1 MATGLKITNPRLITG
16 LLALSMLVVGITGI
30 SYEYTFSKLAS
41 DILGD
46 SIRQWAITIGL
57 MMLFMG
63 IGADLQKH
71 LSDNR
76 LVEKLILAQIA
87 LGLTG
92 SVGPTF
98 SLFVFGS
105 YHDFFTLVHYALIS
119 FVGFLIGLEIPL
131 LTRINEGYLPD
142 LKENLGLILK
152 MDYIGSFIGALAW
165 VYFFPQFFDLL
176 ETSYFL
182 GLCNLG
188 NGLILFLLF
197 YSQIKKPWEPA
208 LLVGCS
214 VVLIISMQAQ
224 SGSIRV
230 ALEQKLFKDPVVF
243 SKTTPYQR
251 LILTKKETGEV
262 RLYING
268 HLQFSSSDEYIY
280 HEFLVH
286 PALSISPQAKR
297 VLVLGGGDGLAVR
310 EILKYPQVEEIT
322 LIDLDPG
329 MTDLGQT
336 NPDLVALN
344 GGSLKKAQVLPAQ
357 GITQGNKQLLTM
369 RGQGYFRRQKQVKD
383 VDVWYYNIDAFSFVQ
398 TIPQSYDVIILD
410 FPDPSDINL
419 SKLYS
424 LEFYKALKERLTLG
438 GLLIQQS
445 TSPAYALEAFLMVG
459 RTMEAAGLSTL
470 ALRENV
476 PSFGQW
482 GFWLAGHKEIYGNK
496 GLQEKLMTPQIP
508 DNVQYI
514 TPELL
519 LSASKFGKGKLISK
533 DSRINQVLEDHLF
546 EVYRKAWLKLQ

>member
-1 MATGLKITNPRLITG
+1 MTQNPRVATA

-63 IGADLQKH
+63 IGADLQKY
-71 LSDNR
+71 LSDKM

-87 LGLTG
+87 LGLVG
-92 SVGPTF
+92 SIGPTF
-98 SLFVFGS
+98 SLYVFGAH
-105 YHDFFTLVHYALIS
+105 HDFFTLVHYALIS
-119 FVGFLIGLEIPL
+119 SVGLLIGLEIPL

-182 GLCNLG
+182 GLCNLT
-188 NGLILFLLF
+188 NGLILFVLF
-197 YSQIKKPWEPA
+197 YSKIKKPWESA
-208 LLVGCS
+208 LLLGGAAL
-214 VVLIISMQAQ
+214 LIVSLQAQ
-224 SGSIRV
+224 SKPIRV
-230 ALEQKLFKDPVVF
+230 ALEQKLFKDPVILA
-243 SKTTPYQR
+243 KTTKYQH
-251 LILTKKETGEV
+251 LILTKKETGEL

-268 HLQFSSSDEYIY
+268 HLQFSSSDEHIY

-310 EILKYPQVEEIT
+310 EVLKYPQVQEIT

-329 MTDLGQT
+329 MTDLGQN
-336 NPDLVALN
+336 NPELVALN
-344 GGSLKKAQVLPAQ
+344 GGSLKNAKILPAQ
-357 GITQGNKQLLTM
+357 GIAKGKKQDLTLK
-369 RGQGYFRRQKQVKD
+369 GQGYFRRTKEVKD
-383 VDVWYYNIDAFSFVQ
+383 IAVWYYNVDAFSFIQ
-398 TIPQSYDVIILD
+398 SIPHSYDVIILD

-424 LEFYKALKERLTLG
+424 LEFYEALKDRLSMG
-438 GLLIQQS
+438 GLIIQQS
-445 TSPAYALEAFLMVG
+445 TSPAYAKEAFLMVG
-459 RTMEAAGLSTL
+459 RTMEAAGLSAL
-470 ALRENV
+470 PLRENV

-482 GFWLAGHKEIYGNK
+482 GFWLAGHREVYGNK
-496 GLQEKLMTPQIP
+496 GLEQRLKNPALPSSVE
-508 DNVQYI
+508 YI

-519 LSASKFGKGKLISK
+519 DSASKFGKGRLESS
-533 DSRINQVLEDHLF
+533 DTRVNRVLEDHLF
-546 EVYRKAWLKLQ
+546 EVYRKAWLGLQ

>member
-1 MATGLKITNPRLITG
+1 MTQNPRVATA

-63 IGADLQKH
+63 IGADLQKY
-71 LSDNR
+71 LSDKM

-87 LGLTG
+87 LGLVG
-92 SVGPTF
+92 SIGPTF
-98 SLFVFGS
+98 SLYVFGAH
-105 YHDFFTLVHYALIS
+105 HDFFTLIHYALIS
-119 FVGFLIGLEIPL
+119 SVGLLIGLEIPL

-182 GLCNLG
+182 GLCNLT
-188 NGLILFLLF
+188 NGLILFVLF
-197 YSQIKKPWEPA
+197 YSKIKKPWESA
-208 LLVGCS
+208 LLLGGAAL
-214 VVLIISMQAQ
+214 LIVSLQAQ
-224 SGSIRV
+224 SKPIRV
-230 ALEQKLFKDPVVF
+230 ALEQKLFKDPVILA
-243 SKTTPYQR
+243 KTTKYQH
-251 LILTKKETGEV
+251 LILTKKETGEL

-268 HLQFSSSDEYIY
+268 HLQFSSSDEHIY

-310 EILKYPQVEEIT
+310 EVLKYPQVQEIT

-329 MTDLGQT
+329 MTDLGQN
-336 NPDLVALN
+336 NPELVALN
-344 GGSLKKAQVLPAQ
+344 GGSLKNAKILPAQ
-357 GITQGNKQLLTM
+357 GIAQGKKQDLNLK
-369 RGQGYFRRQKQVKD
+369 GQGYFRRTKEVKD
-383 VDVWYYNIDAFSFVQ
+383 IAVWYYNVDAFSFIQ
-398 TIPQSYDVIILD
+398 SIPHSYDVIILD

-424 LEFYKALKERLTLG
+424 LEFYEALKDRLSMG
-438 GLLIQQS
+438 GLIIQQS
-445 TSPAYALEAFLMVG
+445 TSPAYAKEAFLMVG
-459 RTMEAAGLSTL
+459 RTMEAAGLSAL
-470 ALRENV
+470 PLRENV

-482 GFWLAGHKEIYGNK
+482 GFWLAGHREVYGNK
-496 GLQEKLMTPQIP
+496 GLEQRLKKPALPSSVE
-508 DNVQYI
+508 YI

-519 LSASKFGKGKLISK
+519 DSASKFGKGRLESS
-533 DSRINQVLEDHLF
+533 DTRVNRVLEDHLF
-546 EVYRKAWLKLQ
+546 EVYRKAWLGLQ